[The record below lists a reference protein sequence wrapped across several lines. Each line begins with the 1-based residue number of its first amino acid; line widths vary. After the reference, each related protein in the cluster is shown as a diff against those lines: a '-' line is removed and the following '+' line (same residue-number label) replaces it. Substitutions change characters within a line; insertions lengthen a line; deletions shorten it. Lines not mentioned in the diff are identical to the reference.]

1 MVFGRHL
8 KKKMSSSSPISPYVQ
23 SIIESDALNAISE
36 EEVFEITTKATSS
49 SSVYSGFAELA
60 NALERIRMKRKNDD
74 PGNDDFGEKS
84 ARLLELFSFG
94 TFDDCYHQQQHEQ
107 QQSLK
112 VILNEKQEEKLKQL
126 SVVSLSYETKVLSY
140 EILMQQLHLNSVREL
155 EDFLIEKVISPGI
168 VKGQMNQE
176 LSVFEVFSAIGRDPN
191 RKRGRVEKML
201 ATVREWKGTC
211 DDALKDIENQIVET
225 KTDLAMEDL
234 RKVDVTR
241 KQEEAEKRASA
252 NVSGG
257 GGGGSGGIEEEV
269 DAAIK
274 EESGSAGGTKRK
286 K

>member
-1 MVFGRHL
+1 
-8 KKKMSSSSPISPYVQ
+8 
-23 SIIESDALNAISE
+23 
-36 EEVFEITTKATSS
+36 
-49 SSVYSGFAELA
+49 
-60 NALERIRMKRKNDD
+60 MKRKTDD
-74 PGNDDFGEKS
+74 GNDFGEKS
-84 ARLLELFSFG
+84 ARLLDLFSFG
-94 TFDDCYHQQQHEQ
+94 TFDDYYHQQQQNE

-126 SVVSLSYETKVLSY
+126 SVASLSHETKVLSY

-176 LSVFEVFSAIGRDPN
+176 LSVFEVHSAIGRDPD
-191 RKRGRVEKML
+191 RKSGRVEKML
-201 ATVREWKGTC
+201 ATVREWKRTC
-211 DDALKDIENQIVET
+211 DDALRDIENQIVET

>member
-1 MVFGRHL
+1 
-8 KKKMSSSSPISPYVQ
+8 MSSSSPISPYVQ

-49 SSVYSGFAELA
+49 SNVYSGFAELA

-84 ARLLELFSFG
+84 ARLLDLFSFG

-176 LSVFEVFSAIGRDPN
+176 LSVFEVHSAIGRDPD
-191 RKRGRVEKML
+191 RKSGRVEKML
-201 ATVREWKGTC
+201 ATVREWKRTC
-211 DDALKDIENQIVET
+211 DDALRDIENQIVET

-241 KQEEAEKRASA
+241 KQEEAERRASA
-252 NVSGG
+252 NVS

>member
-1 MVFGRHL
+1 
-8 KKKMSSSSPISPYVQ
+8 MSSSSPISSYVQ
-23 SIIESDALNAISE
+23 SMIENDASNNISE

-49 SSVYSGFAELA
+49 SNVYSGFAELA
-60 NALERIRMKRKNDD
+60 RALERLRMKRKTDD
-74 PGNDDFGEKS
+74 GNDFGEKS
-84 ARLLELFSFG
+84 ARLLDLFSFG
-94 TFDDCYHQQQHEQ
+94 TFDDYYHQQQQNE

-126 SVVSLSYETKVLSY
+126 SVASLSHETKVLSY

-176 LSVFEVFSAIGRDPN
+176 LSVFEVHSAIGRDPD
-191 RKRGRVEKML
+191 RKSGRVEKML
-201 ATVREWKGTC
+201 ATVREWKRTC
-211 DDALKDIENQIVET
+211 DDALRDIENQIVET

-241 KQEEAEKRASA
+241 KQEEAERRASA
-252 NVSGG
+252 NVV